1 MQKFTKWVAMY
12 GNAMSIADHKPETY
26 SRDITLRYP
35 IYSPFDGNKLRF
47 TFDNF
52 CADEDITITEA
63 FVAMAGE
70 SKGQIK
76 PSTSRR
82 ITFSGKN
89 SVRISGKSK
98 VVSDE
103 IPMDVKRNDIITVSF
118 YLKDY
123 TLMRSSVII
132 TGSHSGGF
140 YSVGNTVNDEI
151 PDINKTRKTNCYYF
165 LSDIDILTDEEN
177 HALIC
182 YGDSITSQDW
192 PDLLTDRLEKEG
204 ITNLSVIR
212 KAASGTRILREYD
225 NITYESYGLKGTN
238 RVPREWDVSGA
249 DMIIIQQG
257 INDIIHP
264 VGTDV
269 NPFRPMSDLPECD
282 ELINGIKWYISQARK
297 KNLRVYTGTLLPIN
311 GWRTYAD
318 FRERLKN
325 DFKEWLRTTPLS
337 DGCIDFDKAVRS
349 ASAPTEFA
357 DGNDSGDHLHPSV
370 LGYKAMAE
378 CVPKEIFQKA
388 FASPLSDK

>member
-1 MQKFTKWVAMY
+1 MQKFTRWVAMY

-70 SKGQIK
+70 GKGQIK

-89 SVRISGKSK
+89 SVTVGGRSK

-118 YLKDY
+118 YLEDF

-140 YSVGNTVNDEI
+140 YSVGNTVRDEI

-165 LSDIDILTDEEN
+165 LSDIDILTEEEN

-269 NPFRPMSDLPECD
+269 NPFRPMSDLPECS
-282 ELINGIKWYISQARK
+282 ELISGIEWYISQARK
-297 KNLRVYTGTLLPIN
+297 MNFRVYTGTLLPIN

-318 FRERLKN
+318 FREKLKN
-325 DFKEWLRTTPLS
+325 DFNEWLRTTPLS
-337 DGCIDFDKAVRS
+337 DGCIDFDRAVRS
-349 ASAPTEFA
+349 ASDSTKFA
-357 DGNDSGDHLHPSV
+357 DGNDSGDHLHPSTA
-370 LGYKAMAE
+370 GYKVMAE
-378 CVPKEIFQKA
+378 CVPEEILQKNGTA
-388 FASPLSDK
+388 PMSAK

>member
-70 SKGQIK
+70 DKGQIK

-89 SVRISGKSK
+89 SVSVGGGSK

-118 YLKDY
+118 YLEDF

-140 YSVGNTVNDEI
+140 YSVGNTVRDEI

-165 LSDIDILTDEEN
+165 LSDIDILTEKEN

-192 PDLLTDRLEKEG
+192 PDCLTDRLEKEG

-282 ELINGIKWYISQARK
+282 ELINGFEWYISQSRK
-297 KNLRVYTGTLLPIN
+297 KNFRVYTGTLLPIN

-318 FRERLKN
+318 FREKLKN
-325 DFKEWLRTTPLS
+325 DFNDWLRTTTLS
-337 DGCIDFDKAVRS
+337 DGCIDFDRAVRS
-349 ASAPTEFA
+349 VSEPSRFA
-357 DGNDSGDHLHPSV
+357 DGNDSGDHLHPSAD
-370 LGYKAMAE
+370 GYKAMAE
-378 CVPKEIFQKA
+378 CVPKEILQA
-388 FASPLSDK
+388 PYVAYLD